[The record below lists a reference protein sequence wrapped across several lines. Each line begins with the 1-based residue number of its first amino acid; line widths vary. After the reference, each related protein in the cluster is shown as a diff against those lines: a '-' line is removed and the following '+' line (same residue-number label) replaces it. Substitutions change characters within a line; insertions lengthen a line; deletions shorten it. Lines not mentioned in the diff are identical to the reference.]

1 MSDDSQV
8 GDMIINP
15 RGAADDAGSALR
27 VMVLGG
33 TGFLGRPICRALAD
47 QGHTVI
53 AVARQPRDL
62 GQGVEVRALD
72 LAAADVDEITDVL
85 RELDPDVVVN
95 AAGGMWGLT
104 DAQMLAVN
112 VTLVERLIEAA
123 GRLPRRV
130 RVIQLGSVH
139 EYGLV
144 PVGTSMPETLPPAPV
159 MAYGDFKLR
168 CTTAVAEADR
178 HGLIEGLTLRVGNVV
193 GAGQPGHSLLGVV
206 AGKLRAAQQAGERA
220 RLELAPLGSR
230 RDFVGLSD
238 VVAAVLLAATRPDA
252 AGRVINVGRGVAAS
266 ARDMVQLLIDVS
278 EVPTDLVEA
287 ERTGPAETSW
297 QRLDVGLAA
306 EVLGWSPSDDL
317 HTEMKQLW
325 EHAGAEVSA

>member
-1 MSDDSQV
+1 M
-8 GDMIINP
+8 MIEQRQP
-15 RGAADDAGSALR
+15 VRDAGQRRR
-27 VMVLGG
+27 VVVLGG

-47 QGHTVI
+47 AGHTVF
-53 AVARQPRDL
+53 AVARTPREI
-62 GQGVEVRALD
+62 GPGVDVRALD
-72 LAAADVDEITDVL
+72 LAAADVDEITALL
-85 RELDPDVVVN
+85 RDLEPDVVIN
-95 AAGGMWGLT
+95 SAGGMWGLN

-123 GRLPRRV
+123 GRLPGRV
-130 RVIQLGSVH
+130 RVVQLGSVH

-144 PVGTSMPETLPPAPV
+144 PVDTSMTEGLRPAPV
-159 MAYGDFKLR
+159 MPYGEFKLR

-178 HGLIEGLTLRVGNVV
+178 SGRIEGVTLRVGNVI

-206 AGKLRAAQQAGERA
+206 AGRLRDAERAGERA

-238 VVAAVLLAATRPDA
+238 VVAAVLLATTRPAA
-252 AGRVINVGRGVAAS
+252 AGHVINIGRGVAAS

-325 EHAGAEVSA
+325 EHAGAEVPA

>member
-1 MSDDSQV
+1 MNERSQGGV
-8 GDMIINP
+8 MIAKQRHP
-15 RGAADDAGSALR
+15 ARDAGPRRR
-27 VMVLGG
+27 VVVLGG

-47 QGHTVI
+47 QGHTVV
-53 AVARQPRDL
+53 AVARTPRDI
-62 GQGVEVRALD
+62 GPGVTVRALD
-72 LAAADVDEITDVL
+72 LAAADVDEITEML
-85 RELDPDVVVN
+85 RDLEPDVVIN
-95 AAGGMWGLT
+95 SAGGMWGLN

-123 GRLPRRV
+123 GRLPGRV
-130 RVIQLGSVH
+130 RVVQLGSVH

-144 PVGTSMPETLPPAPV
+144 PVDTSMPEGLRPAPV
-159 MAYGDFKLR
+159 MPYGDFKLR
-168 CTTAVAEADR
+168 CTTAVSEADR
-178 HGLIEGLTLRVGNVV
+178 SGLIEGVTLRVGNVI

-206 AGKLRAAQQAGERA
+206 AGRLRDARRAGERA

-238 VVAAVLLAATRPDA
+238 VVAAVLLATTRPGA
-252 AGRVINVGRGVAAS
+252 SGHVINIGRGVAAS

-287 ERTGPAETSW
+287 EQTGPAETSW

-325 EHAGAEVSA
+325 EHAGAEVPA

>member
-1 MSDDSQV
+1 
-8 GDMIINP
+8 
-15 RGAADDAGSALR
+15 
-27 VMVLGG
+27 
-33 TGFLGRPICRALAD
+33 
-47 QGHTVI
+47 
-53 AVARQPRDL
+53 
-62 GQGVEVRALD
+62 
-72 LAAADVDEITDVL
+72 
-85 RELDPDVVVN
+85 
-95 AAGGMWGLT
+95 
-104 DAQMLAVN
+104 
-112 VTLVERLIEAA
+112 
-123 GRLPRRV
+123 
-130 RVIQLGSVH
+130 VH

-144 PVGTSMPETLPPAPV
+144 PVDTSMTEGLRPAPV
-159 MAYGDFKLR
+159 MPYGEFKLR

-178 HGLIEGLTLRVGNVV
+178 SGRIEGVTLRVGNVI

-206 AGKLRAAQQAGERA
+206 AGRLRDAERAGERA

-238 VVAAVLLAATRPDA
+238 VVAAVLLATTRPAA
-252 AGRVINVGRGVAAS
+252 AGHVINIGRGVAAS

-325 EHAGAEVSA
+325 EHAGAEVPA